1 MKTYA
6 ILCSAFSVACLL
18 VPAVDAQQQPAQY
31 QLIRVR
37 YRLLDRNGR
46 PLPKASLLARL
57 DSSSTRLPPDRT
69 LRTQAGNEE
78 FTYSLDDS
86 DFIIFS
92 NQQYADDAGIVDLPV
107 IVYSNRPDPIDY
119 ELNSLYGSER
129 ANRLQP
135 GNRRA
140 AFTASDAGSTRE
152 LRLDAVGG
160 VPSLNYILAA
170 GLWLGATIMGGLLFF
185 RGVYRS
191 LLSSG
196 RSIERSRA
204 LCWSGSLLI
213 ALIALGLVYWLFLPH
228 VLNLYVVIGFLFVI
242 WFLHLLFT
250 VIPKR

>member
-1 MKTYA
+1 MKTHV
-6 ILCSAFSVACLL
+6 ILSSVLSMACLL
-18 VPAVDAQQQPAQY
+18 VPVADGQQPAQY

-57 DSSSTRLPPDRT
+57 DPTSSRLPPDRT
-69 LRTQAGNEE
+69 LRTQAGSEE
-78 FTYSLDDS
+78 FTYSQDDA

-92 NQQYADDAGIVDLPV
+92 NQQYADDAGIAELPV
-107 IVYSNRPDPIDY
+107 IVYANRPDPIDY

-129 ANRLQP
+129 MNRVAS
-135 GNRRA
+135 GDRRA
-140 AFTASDAGSTRE
+140 AFTASDAGNTRE
-152 LRLDAVGG
+152 LRLDAVGR
-160 VPSLNYILAA
+160 VPTMNYLMAA

-191 LLSSG
+191 LLSGG
-196 RSIERSRA
+196 RSIELSRA

-213 ALIALGLVYWLFLPH
+213 TLIAMALAYWFFLPH
-228 VLNLYVVIGFLFVI
+228 ILNLYVVLGFLFVI

-250 VIPKR
+250 VVPKRA